1 MALSSKII
9 LISKKSTFS
18 DLVTF
23 GLQWNFNF
31 AVEHLTSKQE
41 FFETIESKNQYSL
54 IVCDGS
60 IPLGESEDIFTSF
73 CEKRLNIPYFV
84 IGSYEYINTFK
95 GRGPEVFHRDNCLKE
110 IDISLNKYFMENP
123 LVTHA
128 NYCPIDF
135 SILVSFEGLKCD
147 VYIKLSSGRH
157 LKIYRESDSV
167 EDSDVSKYEKKGVTK
182 LYLKK
187 KTAHWILKQINLNF
201 KKVLEAFESGEKV
214 ELGKIEE
221 ADVEVKEE
229 SAPKEQSFADLIA
242 EIKNEKEAKKEKKIH
257 ESVDGT
263 FKLSDEFKNDIDKKV
278 SKAVNVMTK
287 TNNLKKLLTKLSV
300 DRSPDQYV
308 KIHINLLCKITCA
321 IADVMEWNH
330 ESTLEKLI
338 YVSYMHDITMVDM
351 PHVARIENLEE
362 FEKIRETLSDNE
374 QKMFLN
380 HPQIIADMVLDS
392 DDYPVDAEK
401 IILQHHELP
410 DQLGFPLKIQ
420 TTRFIP
426 LACLFII
433 AHDLV
438 DYIIN
443 DPEWTLEEYLP
454 ICKEKFRGPG
464 FSKIIRKLPE
474 LKA

>member
-23 GLQWNFNF
+23 GLQSNFNF
-31 AVEHLTSKQE
+31 DVELLSSKDE
-41 FFETIESKNQYSL
+41 FIDSIESKNQYSL

-60 IPLGESEDIFTSF
+60 IPLGESEEIFTLF
-73 CEKRLNIPYFV
+73 CDKRLNIPYFV
-84 IGSYEYINTFK
+84 VGSYEYINTFK

-110 IDISLNKYFMENP
+110 IDIALKKYFMENP

-157 LKIYRESDSV
+157 LKIYRESDNI
-167 EDSDVSKYEKKGVTK
+167 EDADVSKYEKKGVTK
-182 LYLKK
+182 LFLKK
-187 KTAHWILKQINLNF
+187 KTAHWILKQMNLNF
-201 KKVLEAFESGEKV
+201 KKVLEALEKGEKV
-214 ELGKIEE
+214 ELEKIEE
-221 ADVEVKEE
+221 AEVEEEKE
-229 SAPKEQSFADLIA
+229 SAPKEQSFAELLA
-242 EIKNEKEAKKEKKIH
+242 EIKNEKEAKKEKKIQ
-257 ESVDGT
+257 ESVDGA
-263 FKLSDEFKNDIDKKV
+263 FKLSDDFKKDIDKKI
-278 SKAVNVMTK
+278 SKAVKVMS
-287 TNNLKKLLTKLSV
+287 NSSNLKKLFNKLSV
-300 DRSPDQYV
+300 DRNPDQYI

-351 PHVARIENLEE
+351 PHVARIENLEA
-362 FEKIRETLSDNE
+362 FEKIKETLSEAE
-374 QKMFLN
+374 QKMYLS
-380 HPQIIADMVLDS
+380 HPQIIADMVLDT

-410 DQLGFPLKIQ
+410 DQKGFPLKIQ

-426 LACLFII
+426 LAALFII

-438 DYIIN
+438 DYIIDN
-443 DPEWTLEEYLP
+443 PEWTLEDYLP
-454 ICKEKFRGPG
+454 ICKEKFKGPG
-464 FSKIIRKLPE
+464 FTKIIRKLPE